1 MPYIEKNRRTL
12 FDKHLKEI
20 GPHTTGQG
28 DLNYCITI
36 LLHKYIESHGL
47 SYATLNDCIGVLE
60 AAKLELYRR
69 IVAPYEDIKI
79 AENGDLELS
88 ESGDI
93 VREIMKG

>member
-1 MPYIEKNRRTL
+1 MPYIEKHRRPL
-12 FDKHLKEI
+12 FDKHLNEI
-20 GPHTTGQG
+20 GPNTTGQG

-47 SYATLNDCIGVLE
+47 RYAVLNDCIGVLE
-60 AAKLELYRR
+60 AAKMEFYRR

-93 VREIMKG
+93 IRKIMKG